1 MTWDLRPPH
10 TGNARPRVL
19 CVDDEPVILQILR
32 RLLEVQGFEPVT
44 CGDPV
49 AAIALFDDSSF
60 DVVITDIHM
69 PGMDGLALMKALRA
83 RQPELPVM
91 VVTGH
96 GTVDTAIQALR
107 EGASG
112 MLVKPFTGEELL
124 GEVRRALAASQM
136 RYEALQYRYLSP
148 VLDSIALTL
157 STAIEARNLETG
169 EHCRQLGVLSER
181 MAAVLGRDERQRMT
195 IRIGGYLHDIGK
207 IGIADAILLK
217 PGRLTDEEMAEMRRH
232 SEIGAAI
239 LEVHEAMADI
249 AQIVRHHHERWD
261 GQGYPGGLAGT
272 AIPLGGRIIAVAD
285 AFSAMTSDRI
295 YRPALPSIGPGPSY
309 APTAARS
316 SIRRSSPPSSRSSTR
331 RATSGLWMTRSSR
344 SWSRTSTSRCPH
356 RTNGRQGWRCCP
368 SSNPWSCLSRPCR
381 GPGRGLP
388 GGAGR
393 RGVRGHRLRRG
404 LRDRRSRRGHGIRA
418 AAGRL
423 IESATGPGLRG
434 GVRRYRRFLLTIQ
447 IPSSTSSA
455 GPSRRP
461 ASTFM

>member
-10 TGNARPRVL
+10 TGNPRPRVL

-69 PGMDGLALMKALRA
+69 PGMDGLALMKALRE

-124 GEVRRALAASQM
+124 GEVRRALSASQM

-261 GQGYPGGLAGT
+261 GMGYPDGLAGT

-295 YRPALPSIGPGPSY
+295 YRPKMSMDRAWAELRAHCGTQFDPEIV
-309 APTAARS
+309 AAF
-316 SIRRSSPPSSRSSTR
+316 
-331 RATSGLWMTRSSR
+331 G
-344 SWSRTSTSRCPH
+344 
-356 RTNGRQGWRCCP
+356 QVVDE
-368 SSNPWSCLSRPCR
+368 
-381 GPGRGLP
+381 
-388 GGAGR
+388 AGR
-393 RGVRGHRLRRG
+393 
-404 LRDRRSRRGHGIRA
+404 IRT
-418 AAGRL
+418 L
-423 IESATGPGLRG
+423 DDSIEQSLQPD
-434 GVRRYRRFLLTIQ
+434 VHV
-447 IPSSTSSA
+447 PMSTSSDWQ
-455 GPSRRP
+455 SRLAMLPVLEPVVVTVKARVEALTEACP
-461 ASTFM
+461 VAPVGEECAVIASGEGCEMIAPVEGAQSGQPQVA

>member
-1 MTWDLRPPH
+1 MTWDLRPSRS
-10 TGNARPRVL
+10 GSGRPRVL

-32 RLLEVQGFEPVT
+32 RLLEVQGFEPFT
-44 CGDPV
+44 CSDPLT
-49 AAIALFDDSSF
+49 ALSTFNQDAF

-69 PGMDGLALMKALRA
+69 PGMDGLALMRGLRDI
-83 RQPELPVM
+83 QPELPVV

-107 EGASG
+107 EGATG

-124 GEVRRALAASQM
+124 AEVRRALSSAQM

-181 MAAVLGRDERQRMT
+181 MAAVLGLDEAHQMT

-217 PGRLTDEEMAEMRRH
+217 PGKLTESEMAEMRRH

-261 GQGYPGGLAGT
+261 GRGYPDALVGSG
-272 AIPLGGRIIAVAD
+272 IPLGGRIIAVAD

-295 YRPALPSIGPGPSY
+295 YRPAMSLERAWAELHAHAGTQFDPEIVAAFEEVVDENGELRHLDPALERTLNSDIHVPMAATQELHARLAMLPMLEPLTLAAETAREECPV
-309 APTAARS
+309 APAGEECAVAAS
-316 SIRRSSPPSSRSSTR
+316 GEGCEIVVAPEGGSTPPSGTR
-331 RATSGLWMTRSSR
+331 QVA
-344 SWSRTSTSRCPH
+344 
-356 RTNGRQGWRCCP
+356 
-368 SSNPWSCLSRPCR
+368 
-381 GPGRGLP
+381 
-388 GGAGR
+388 
-393 RGVRGHRLRRG
+393 
-404 LRDRRSRRGHGIRA
+404 
-418 AAGRL
+418 
-423 IESATGPGLRG
+423 
-434 GVRRYRRFLLTIQ
+434 
-447 IPSSTSSA
+447 
-455 GPSRRP
+455 
-461 ASTFM
+461 

>member
-10 TGNARPRVL
+10 SGNARPRVL

-32 RLLEVQGFEPVT
+32 RLLEIQGFEAIT
-44 CGDPV
+44 SGDPQG
-49 AAIALFDDSSF
+49 AISLFDQTSF

-69 PGMDGLALMKALRA
+69 PGMDGLALMRALRE
-83 RQPELPVM
+83 RRPELPVV

-107 EGASG
+107 EGATG

-124 GEVRRALAASQM
+124 SEVGRALAASQM

-181 MAAVLGRDERQRMT
+181 MAAILGQDERLRMT

-239 LEVHEAMADI
+239 LEVHDAMSDI

-261 GQGYPGGLAGT
+261 GMGYPDRLAGSE
-272 AIPLGGRIIAVAD
+272 IPLGARIIAVAD

-295 YRPALPSIGPGPSY
+295 YRPAM
-309 APTAARS
+309 APDRAWAELRAHSGSQFDPEIVAAFEQTIDEEGRIRTLDS
-316 SIRRSSPPSSRSSTR
+316 SIEQDLDADVHVPMVASQSWRSRLGLLPALEPLAVPLRPLAETCPVTPPGEVC
-331 RATSGLWMTRSSR
+331 AVVDSGEG
-344 SWSRTSTSRCPH
+344 CEIVVPVE
-356 RTNGRQGWRCCP
+356 
-368 SSNPWSCLSRPCR
+368 
-381 GPGRGLP
+381 
-388 GGAGR
+388 GAG
-393 RGVRGHRLRRG
+393 
-404 LRDRRSRRGHGIRA
+404 
-418 AAGRL
+418 
-423 IESATGPGLRG
+423 
-434 GVRRYRRFLLTIQ
+434 
-447 IPSSTSSA
+447 
-455 GPSRRP
+455 
-461 ASTFM
+461 

>member
-10 TGNARPRVL
+10 SGNARPRVL

-49 AAIALFDDSSF
+49 AAIALFDDNSF
-60 DVVITDIHM
+60 DVVITDLHM
-69 PGMDGLALMKALRA
+69 PGMDGLSLMRALRE
-83 RQPELPVM
+83 RRPELPVM

-107 EGASG
+107 DGASG

-136 RYEALQYRYLSP
+136 RYEAMQYRYLSP

-181 MAAVLGRDERQRMT
+181 VAAVLGQDGQQRMT
-195 IRIGGYLHDIGK
+195 VRIGGYLHDIGK

-217 PGRLTDEEMAEMRRH
+217 PGRLTDDEMAEMRRH
-232 SEIGAAI
+232 SEIGAGI

-249 AQIVRHHHERWD
+249 AQMVRHHHERWD
-261 GQGYPGGLAGT
+261 GLGYPDRLAGN

-295 YRPALPSIGPGPSY
+295 YRAALPIERAWAELRAHRGTQVDPEIVDTFERVVDEEGHIRTLDDSIEQHL
-309 APTAARS
+309 TAEVHVPFIAS
-316 SIRRSSPPSSRSSTR
+316 NEWQAGLAVVPVLQPVLQPVPVAGSSRVEPCAVTPDGEEC
-331 RATSGLWMTRSSR
+331 AVAVSGEGCEIVVPFEGAES
-344 SWSRTSTSRCPH
+344 
-356 RTNGRQGWRCCP
+356 GRPQ
-368 SSNPWSCLSRPCR
+368 
-381 GPGRGLP
+381 
-388 GGAGR
+388 A
-393 RGVRGHRLRRG
+393 V
-404 LRDRRSRRGHGIRA
+404 
-418 AAGRL
+418 
-423 IESATGPGLRG
+423 
-434 GVRRYRRFLLTIQ
+434 
-447 IPSSTSSA
+447 
-455 GPSRRP
+455 
-461 ASTFM
+461 

>member
-1 MTWDLRPPH
+1 MTWDLRPSRS
-10 TGNARPRVL
+10 GSGRPRVL

-32 RLLEVQGFEPVT
+32 RLLEVQGFEPAT
-44 CGDPV
+44 CSDPLT
-49 AAIALFDDSSF
+49 ALSTFSQGAF

-69 PGMDGLALMKALRA
+69 PGMDGLALMRALRDI
-83 RQPELPVM
+83 QPELPVV

-107 EGASG
+107 EGATG

-124 GEVRRALAASQM
+124 AEVRRALSSAQM

-181 MAAVLGRDERQRMT
+181 MAAVLGLDERRQMT

-217 PGRLTDEEMAEMRRH
+217 PGKLTESEMAEMRRH

-261 GQGYPGGLAGT
+261 GRGYPDALVGT
-272 AIPLGGRIIAVAD
+272 GIPLGGRIIAVAD

-295 YRPALPSIGPGPSY
+295 YRPALSLERAWAELHAHAGTQFDPEIVAAFEEVVDEKGELRHLDPALERTLNSDIHVPMAATQELHARLAMLPILEPLTVAAETTQEECPVAPAGEECAVAASGEGCEIVAAPEGGP
-309 APTAARS
+309 T
-316 SIRRSSPPSSRSSTR
+316 PPSGTR
-331 RATSGLWMTRSSR
+331 QVA
-344 SWSRTSTSRCPH
+344 
-356 RTNGRQGWRCCP
+356 
-368 SSNPWSCLSRPCR
+368 
-381 GPGRGLP
+381 
-388 GGAGR
+388 
-393 RGVRGHRLRRG
+393 
-404 LRDRRSRRGHGIRA
+404 
-418 AAGRL
+418 
-423 IESATGPGLRG
+423 
-434 GVRRYRRFLLTIQ
+434 
-447 IPSSTSSA
+447 
-455 GPSRRP
+455 
-461 ASTFM
+461 